1 MFAVVSLF
9 VFISCFRGKTRTT
22 RTKNDEE
29 YGAEDHDDEI
39 VDGVS

>member
-1 MFAVVSLF
+1 MFAVVSVF

-29 YGAEDHDDEI
+29 YGDEDDDDEK
-39 VDGVS
+39 DDDVS